1 MSYYITNGPPIRP
14 TYKSRPST
22 GQETTITVHTGP
34 PTNSI
39 ERHETKSLAIR
50 ATAIMN
56 DHEVKN
62 GREPVY
68 QCVEAT

>member
-1 MSYYITNGPPIRP
+1 MSYYITSGPPIRP
-14 TYKSRPST
+14 TYKSRE
-22 GQETTITVHTGP
+22 QTITVHTGP
-34 PTNSI
+34 PTNAV

-50 ATAIMN
+50 TVAIMN

-68 QCVEAT
+68 QYVEAT